1 MDKPLDKH
9 RILESAIRQH
19 ETVINDFRERI
30 REMMH
35 TDENEN
41 EERFDSQTQ
50 ALKAETTAKVS
61 LLAEQLE
68 FANRELEDLFRMRSE
83 MGSIHDTVQRGSVV
97 KTDRDTFFVSA
108 SIERFEAEGKPF
120 FGLSVV
126 SPLYL
131 AMKGKKTGDSVTY
144 GKTTYRILDVF

>member
-61 LLAEQLE
+61 LLAEQLSLPTASLRTCFE
-68 FANRELEDLFRMRSE
+68 CGLKWAPSMTQCSVDRWSRLT
-83 MGSIHDTVQRGSVV
+83 GIHFCVCQHRTV
-97 KTDRDTFFVSA
+97 
-108 SIERFEAEGKPF
+108 
-120 FGLSVV
+120 
-126 SPLYL
+126 
-131 AMKGKKTGDSVTY
+131 
-144 GKTTYRILDVF
+144 